1 MLIRALAVAAL
12 LYPLGIEASAPS
24 PIQAQE
30 TQVQTETAAIS
41 VAELMRATA
50 LDEVFTQFGA
60 AIEASPQEQGVPFD
74 ATLMGIWVEAARE
87 VFDTKSMQ
95 GALAAALEG
104 KFSPEEEAVLAA
116 FFRSDF
122 GHRITGLE
130 RAVQTLGPQ
139 SQLAARAV
147 GLSLVEAIAE
157 GSRRDLQFDE
167 IMTLVSADIASA
179 MVGQSVRGMLI
190 GMSLV
195 QQRGDIEVP
204 WEEIDLHL
212 AQILPGIEADVTST
226 QRAVMAY
233 AYRDLPDA
241 ELDTYLEFLRTP
253 SAQKFYALASYSI
266 GRIVTDTMTT
276 FGERLA
282 SKMGRVNV

>member
-12 LYPLGIEASAPS
+12 LGSSSITASALS
-24 PIQAQE
+24 PVQAQ
-30 TQVQTETAAIS
+30 TELAPIS
-41 VAELMRATA
+41 VAELMQATA

-74 ATLMGIWVEAARE
+74 AMLMGVWVEAARE
-87 VFDTKSMQ
+87 VFDAKTMH
-95 GALAAALEG
+95 GALATALEG
-104 KFSPEEEAVLAA
+104 EFSPEEETVLAT

-122 GHRITGLE
+122 GHRITDLE

-139 SQLAARAV
+139 SQFAARLK

-190 GMSLV
+190 GMSLT

-212 AQILPGIEADVTST
+212 AQILPSIEEDVSST
-226 QRAVMAY
+226 QRAMLAY
-233 AYRDLPDA
+233 AYRDLPEAD
-241 ELDTYLEFLRTP
+241 LDTYLEFLRTP
-253 SAQKFYALASYSI
+253 AAQKFYALASYSI
-266 GRIVTDTMTT
+266 GQIVTDTMTT